1 MADIS
6 KIKLPDNSVVN
17 IKDAR
22 ITGVD
27 TTPTS
32 GSTNVITS
40 GGVYTALDRYVVGD
54 GVISIVSLSRSAYE
68 ALATKDPTTVY
79 IVSPDKQQFVLS
91 GTGTQDDPIVG
102 WYENVASVINPN
114 GIANGDLSGSL
125 PGVYNFFSNV
135 LPDQYHQYH
144 QIYFSYNGSTQVINY
159 YEGRL
164 YTSGSRCFNVFNTN
178 SKQLGYV
185 HIYEDDSIVFHL
197 EED

>member
-6 KIKLPDNSVVN
+6 KIKLPNNSVVN

-27 TTPTS
+27 STPTS
-32 GSTNVITS
+32 GSTNVVTS
-40 GGVYTALDRYVVGD
+40 GGISDAIENFIAGD

-68 ALATKDPTTVY
+68 ALATKDPTTIYV
-79 IVSPDKQQFVLS
+79 VSPDKQQFVLS

-135 LPDQYHQYH
+135 LPDQYHQ
-144 QIYFSYNGSTQVINY
+144 IYFSYNGSTQVISY

-178 SKQLGYV
+178 SKQLGDV
-185 HIYEDDSIVFHL
+185 KIYEDDSIVFHL

>member
-1 MADIS
+1 MADVK
-6 KIKLPDNSVVN
+6 KIRLPNNEEVN
-17 IKDAR
+17 IKDYR
-22 ITGVD
+22 IPGVD

-32 GSTNVITS
+32 GSTNVVTS
-40 GGVYTALDRYVVGD
+40 GGISDAIENLIAGD

-114 GIANGDLSGSL
+114 GIANGTLSGSL

-135 LPDQYHQYH
+135 LQNEYR
-144 QIYFSYNGSTQVINY
+144 QIYFSYNGSTQVIKY

-164 YTSGSRCFNVFNTN
+164 YTDGSRCFNVFNTD
-178 SKQLGYV
+178 SKQLGDV
-185 HIYEDDSIVFHL
+185 RIYEDDSIVFHL

>member
-1 MADIS
+1 MADVS
-6 KIKLPDNSVVN
+6 KIKLPNNSVVN

-32 GSTNVITS
+32 GSMNVVTS

-114 GIANGDLSGSL
+114 GIANGNLSGSL

-135 LPDQYHQYH
+135 LPDQYF
-144 QIYFSYNGSTQVINY
+144 QIYFSYNGSTQVIKY
-159 YEGRL
+159 SGGYL
-164 YTSGSRCFNVFNTN
+164 YTNGSRCFNVFNTD
-178 SKQLGYV
+178 SKQLGNV
-185 HIYEDDSIVFHL
+185 RIYEDDSIVFHL